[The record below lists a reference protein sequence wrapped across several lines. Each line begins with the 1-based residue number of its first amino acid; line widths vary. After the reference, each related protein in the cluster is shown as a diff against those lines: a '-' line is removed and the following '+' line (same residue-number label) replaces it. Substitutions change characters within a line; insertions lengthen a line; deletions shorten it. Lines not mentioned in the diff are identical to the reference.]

1 MLQHVRRLFQAEKAG
16 HTGSLDPL
24 ATGLLPICLG
34 EATKLSGLL
43 LDADKR
49 YRVRAAVGA
58 RTSTGDAEGEVIAR
72 SDPAGLDAGAIRA
85 LISSFTG
92 PILQRP
98 PMHSALKH
106 QGERLYEIAR
116 RGEEVDRPER
126 PVTILALELLSAG
139 PGWFELDVR
148 CSKGTYIRSLVEDLA
163 AAAGACAHV
172 AALRRTGAGPFGD
185 AMVTPEALE
194 ALALQG
200 LAALDAVLLPPL
212 AGLQGWPRVAVE
224 PAQASRLAQGQAV
237 PAPGGTAAGEVA
249 VVDSGP
255 RLLGLAEV
263 TADGLLRPRRWFR
276 TDGEGP

>member
-1 MLQHVRRLFQAEKAG
+1 M
-16 HTGSLDPL
+16 
-24 ATGLLPICLG
+24 
-34 EATKLSGLL
+34 
-43 LDADKR
+43 
-49 YRVRAAVGA
+49 RAAVGA
-58 RTSTGDAEGEVIAR
+58 RTSTGDAEGEVVER
-72 SDPAGLDAGAIRA
+72 SDPAGFGEEAIRA
-85 LISSFTG
+85 LIPRFTG

-116 RGEEVDRPER
+116 RGEAVERPER
-126 PVTILALELLSAG
+126 PVTILALDLLGAG

-163 AAAGACAHV
+163 AAGGQCAHV
-172 AALRRTGAGPFGD
+172 AVLRRTGAGPFGD

-200 LAALDAVLLPPL
+200 LPALDAQLLPPL
-212 AGLQGWPRVAVE
+212 AGLEGWRRVTVD
-224 PAQASRLAQGQAV
+224 PAQAARLAQGQAV
-237 PAPGGTAAGEVA
+237 RLPAETPLGEVA

-263 TADGLLRPRRWFR
+263 DADRLLRPRRWLLA
-276 TDGEGP
+276 GGPGH